1 MIFHRPKNASH
12 RRIDLKV
19 TLECAHCLLERAI
32 NQVKLATDD
41 IELRMRIVEAMTK
54 FLAENFNGEAVPS
67 HIGTDRDLLVQR
79 MTGNDPYK
87 ELKHQSNEMA
97 LGILP
102 ELQKLVDE
110 HEDPKMRFRI
120 ATLIS
125 AAANAIEFD
134 VSGRDFS
141 LDELRLILDNVE
153 SDLAIDQVDEFRF
166 FVENSE
172 EVLYLMDNAG
182 ELVLDMMLI
191 REIKRMGPRVIAIVK
206 GGPVLNDAT
215 MIDAEEVGLAE
226 CADEVRDTGVSAIG
240 VNLERSSEDFK
251 KLFSSAEL
259 IIAKGMGNFE
269 SLTEFEPS
277 CSTIHI
283 LRTKC
288 TPVAQHVGAPRN
300 KNVVLIRMPPGTH

>member
-1 MIFHRPKNASH
+1 M
-12 RRIDLKV
+12 KV

-41 IELRMRIVEAMTK
+41 PALRMRIVEAMTQ
-54 FLAENFNGEAVPS
+54 FLSENFNGDAVPS
-67 HIGTDRDLLVQR
+67 HIGTDRDLLVQK
-79 MTGNDPYK
+79 MTGNDPYRN
-87 ELKHQSNEMA
+87 LKHQSNEMA
-97 LGILP
+97 LNILP

-110 HEDPKMRFRI
+110 HNDPKTRFRI
-120 ATLIS
+120 ATLIT

-153 SDLAIDQVDEFRF
+153 TDLVIDQVDEFRRL
-166 FVENSE
+166 VANVN

-182 ELVLDMMLI
+182 EIALDMILL
-191 REIKRMGPRVIAIVK
+191 REIKRIGPKVIAVVK

-215 MIDAEEVGLAE
+215 MIDADEVGLSE
-226 CADEVRDTGVSAIG
+226 CADEVRDTGAAAIG
-240 VNLERSSEDFK
+240 VNLERNSEDFK
-251 KLFSSAEL
+251 KIFSAAEL

-277 CSTIHI
+277 CPIVHI

-288 TPVAQHVGAPRN
+288 NPVAEHVGVPKN
-300 KNVVLIRMPPGTH
+300 KNVVLIRTPPQVD